1 MSGMKQRVLALA
13 VAISFLALPAM
24 AGSRDAEAETLIDKA
39 ALDQSV
45 LMLCSAPTPQDLD
58 TMQMAWSLNLQ
69 RRVRPAL
76 ATLDVGMEALMRIM
90 AKTSLDNLTAKTA
103 GPKEELTAFCGGN
116 AEVLK
121 RVTAPDY
128 ADPTAELEKLLK

>member
-1 MSGMKQRVLALA
+1 MRQTAVLASLFIFLGGS
-13 VAISFLALPAM
+13 AI
-24 AGSRDAEAETLIDKA
+24 AGSKDVEAETLIDKA

-45 LMLCSAPTPQDLD
+45 LMSCGAQAARDLD
-58 TMQMAWSLNLQ
+58 AMQMAWSLNLQ

-76 ATLDVGMEALMRIM
+76 AALDVGMEALMRIM

-103 GPKEELTAFCGGN
+103 GPQEELAAFCSEN

-128 ADPTAELEKLLK
+128 ADPIAELEKLLK